1 MATAALG
8 QFERPQHPGAIGG
21 VHDVVVGAEAS
32 LAIIPFLR
40 YECKSRRPSSSF
52 CERTRFVV
60 PSVAVVG
67 ATGAVGEIMRQVLI
81 EHAFPLRNIKFLASE
96 RSVGKTIEF
105 QGKKHTVELIRPEAF
120 VGVDIVLSSTPA
132 SVSREYSPIAARA
145 GAIVVDNSSAWRMDP
160 DVPLVVPEVNA
171 GALKNIPKGIVA
183 NPNCST
189 IQLVVA
195 LKPLHDLARIKRVVV
210 STYQASSGKGAKG
223 LFELDTQVTAMGKGQ
238 KVPAATA
245 HAAQLAGNVLPH
257 DWKAGDEGYTE
268 EEWKMV
274 RETRKIMGDETINVS
289 PTTARVPVRIGHS
302 EAVNLEFERPI
313 SVADAREA
321 LRRAPGIVLVDD
333 LAKGEV
339 PMPLHC
345 EGRDEVFVGR
355 VRRDPT
361 ISNGLNLWVVADN
374 LRKGAATNAVQI
386 AEVLVRM
393 AK

>member
-1 MATAALG
+1 
-8 QFERPQHPGAIGG
+8 
-21 VHDVVVGAEAS
+21 
-32 LAIIPFLR
+32 
-40 YECKSRRPSSSF
+40 
-52 CERTRFVV
+52 VV
-60 PSVAVVG
+60 PSVAIVG

-81 EHAFPLRNIKFLASE
+81 EHQFSLRAIKFLTSE
-96 RSVGKTIEF
+96 RSAGKTIEF
-105 QGKKHTVELIRPEAF
+105 QGKKHQAELLRPEALA
-120 VGVDIVLSSTPA
+120 GIDIVLSSTPA
-132 SVSREYSPIAARA
+132 SVSREYSPIAAKA
-145 GAIVVDNSSAWRMDP
+145 GAIVIDNSSAWRMDP

-171 GALKNIPKGIVA
+171 DALRSVPKGIVA

-189 IQLVVA
+189 IQMVVA

-223 LFELDTQVTAMGKGQ
+223 LFELDNQVTALGKRQ
-238 KVPAATA
+238 QIPPVTA
-245 HAAQLAGNVLPH
+245 HAAQLAGNVLAH
-257 DWKAGDEGYTE
+257 DWKAGDDGYTE

-274 RETRKIMGDETINVS
+274 RETRKIMGDDTIQVS

-302 EAVNLEFERPI
+302 EAINLEFERPI
-313 SVADAREA
+313 TVAEAREA

-355 VRRDPT
+355 IRRDPT
-361 ISNGLNLWVVADN
+361 IANGLNLWVVADN

-386 AEVLVRM
+386 AEVLVQRGWLR
-393 AK
+393 